1 MNSRLNASTL
11 LFLLTFA
18 LTYYCLGA
26 SFVESFVNYR
36 TWGLIGADEFTA
48 YHQALSPLIVR
59 IMVIPIAI
67 KSVLVILLL
76 WFRPLGVPRW
86 PIFFAIVF
94 ELINW
99 ASTFAVQIPIQIQLS
114 DVGNSPA
121 LIEKL
126 IFTDWLR
133 KITSIANALLFFWL
147 MIGLLKKISPG
158 DSERLK

>member
-1 MNSRLNASTL
+1 MNSRLNASNTI
-11 LFLLTFA
+11 FLLTFA

-36 TWGLIGADEFTA
+36 TWGMIGAGEFKA

-86 PIFFAIVF
+86 PIFLAIVF

-99 ASTFAVQIPIQIQLS
+99 ASTIAVQIPIQIQLS
-114 DVGNSPA
+114 DTGNSQA
-121 LIEKL
+121 LLDKL
-126 IFTDWLR
+126 IVTDWLR
-133 KITSIANALLFFWL
+133 KITSIANAMMFFWL
-147 MIGLLKKISPG
+147 MIGLLKTTSPG
-158 DSERLK
+158 DPERLK